1 MFEMK
6 LPGDVFYHT
15 VPKVLLISIILF
27 LCQWEL
33 VGKVCWNRFR
43 KWLVLACHPPAFRQP
58 QDSSLA
64 SRALWCYKGMT
75 VGLSCFESNHVLL
88 RVEPRSASSRTTF
101 CFESKYVLL
110 RVEVRSASS
119 RTTLRE
125 AYPACTSAVVQWHE
139 THRAGLPEG
148 RVDRRTGHL
157 ARPPSMPSAGCQAV
171 GGSAPRRV
179 RNIGCCRYGRPRS
192 DRRCKRRLTQGAGWA
207 CLRSV

>member
-1 MFEMK
+1 MVS
-6 LPGDVFYHT
+6 PGVSSARFQAAARQFFS
-15 VPKVLLISIILF
+15 LQSIVMLQRDD
-27 LCQWEL
+27 C
-33 VGKVCWNRFR
+33 
-43 KWLVLACHPPAFRQP
+43 
-58 QDSSLA
+58 
-64 SRALWCYKGMT
+64 RAVM
-75 VGLSCFESNHVLL
+75 L

-101 CFESKYVLL
+101 CFESNHVLL

-192 DRRCKRRLTQGAGWA
+192 DRRCKRRLTQGAG
-207 CLRSV
+207 